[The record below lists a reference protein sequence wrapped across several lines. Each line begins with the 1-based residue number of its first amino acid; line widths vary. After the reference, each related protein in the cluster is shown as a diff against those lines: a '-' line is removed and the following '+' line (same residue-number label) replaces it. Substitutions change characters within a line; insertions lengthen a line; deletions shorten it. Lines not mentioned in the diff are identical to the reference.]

1 VTIGIAQVIPN
12 SNDAGRR
19 KKVCC
24 PTSLRSRHQRKA
36 SGEAKRSPGSLRNK
50 IARAREAA
58 PLGHQSAKRTAE
70 NSPPFYRWAP
80 RILNP
85 AREADD
91 GIKPGVKRSEPRDHY
106 ANQSEE
112 PAKRPIARD
121 VRKRDH
127 QSTVGRFAGFDY
139 LRTRF
144 LGFRYA
150 PLQALCF
157 RPLRG
162 LAECFRPAFSS
173 ASTVGTQL
181 AKSFRSAFTM
191 RFPTALDQNS
201 AALRSSMVV
210 LPQSL
215 PDQSAGF

>member
-112 PAKRPIARD
+112 PAKRPIAGD

-150 PLQALCF
+150 SPQALCF

-162 LAECFRPAFSS
+162 LAECFRPRSGRLKIANIEPSPRSGRRHKARSEAQRTPGSLRKPIGRAREAADS
-173 ASTVGTQL
+173 A
-181 AKSFRSAFTM
+181 
-191 RFPTALDQNS
+191 
-201 AALRSSMVV
+201 
-210 LPQSL
+210 
-215 PDQSAGF
+215 